1 MHQQISKKIFIYVN
15 ILILLG
21 SINNLNFN
29 YLEFPKIKNIDIIGV
44 NDEQKIKMLK
54 NLDYMKFQNI
64 FFLETLRINEIIS
77 SNNLIEKYYIH
88 KRYPSTLKIEIIQT
102 EILANIFI
110 DGSNFLLGANGKLIE
125 TTALDESKPFIFG
138 KIDIKSFINLKN
150 KLENSNFD
158 YENVKNFYFFNSDRW
173 DLEMKDGILI
183 KLPQK
188 NIDKALKMIF
198 EFISENKLNDINIID
213 ARINNQIIIN
223 G

>member
-21 SINNLNFN
+21 SINNLNF
-29 YLEFPKIKNIDIIGV
+29 YYFEFPKIKNIDIIGV

-77 SNNLIEKYYIH
+77 SNNLIEKYYIQ
-88 KRYPSTLKIEIIQT
+88 KRYPSTLKIEIIKT
-102 EILANIFI
+102 EILANVLK
-110 DGSNFLLGANGKLIE
+110 DGSNYLLGANGKLIE
-125 TTALDESKPFIFG
+125 TNDLDKRKPFIFG

-158 YENVKNFYFFNSDRW
+158 YENIKNFYFFNSDRW

-198 EFISENKLNDINIID
+198 EFISVNNLNNINMID
-213 ARINNQIIIN
+213 ARIDNQIIVN

>member
-1 MHQQISKKIFIYVN
+1 MHQQISKKIFFYIAV
-15 ILILLG
+15 LILLG
-21 SINNLNFN
+21 SINNLNF
-29 YLEFPKIKNIDIIGV
+29 YYFEFPKIKKIDITGI
-44 NDEQKIKMLK
+44 NNEQKIRMLK

-64 FFLETLRINEIIS
+64 FFLETLRVNKIIS

-88 KRYPSTLKIEIIQT
+88 KRYPSTLKIEIIKT
-102 EILANIFI
+102 EILANLLK
-110 DGSNFLLGANGKLIE
+110 DGSNYLVGANGKLIE

-158 YENVKNFYFFNSDRW
+158 YENIKNFYFFNSDRW